1 MLCTRRVL
9 TMERIGGL
17 PWPEAQRAPDD
28 IRTVWPEV
36 ICRYVFGTFNR
47 EGLFNGDPHPGN
59 YRFHAD
65 GSVTFL
71 DYDCVKEFT
80 AEAVE
85 NARRVVFAALGSDA
99 GALRAEL
106 VRQHVIEADD
116 DTDPDRLHAWLRIG
130 TLRSCVASRSRST
143 ARSPSTPCARP
154 WILPPVGLPAAAVQ
168 PACRLRSPHADQ
180 PGSDLRARRSHPP
193 QSWRATSEEFWHDGP
208 PSTALGRLDAAFR
221 AARAA

>member
-1 MLCTRRVL
+1 VLCTRRVL

-47 EGLFNGDPHPGN
+47 EGLFNGDPHPDN

-154 WILPPVGLPAAAVQ
+154 WILPP
-168 PACRLRSPHADQ
+168 S
-180 PGSDLRARRSHPP
+180 
-193 QSWRATSEEFWHDGP
+193 GP
-208 PSTALGRLDAAFR
+208 PCSGGSTCLPTTFSSCGPTWV
-221 AARAA
+221 